1 MLGLY
6 DHCETRQQKGDKR
19 VSYDEKIARTGN
31 KLLSDKTA
39 IVTGASSGI
48 GHATA
53 LTLAQAGAAV
63 VINARRKDRLD
74 KLASEIAKLGGKALT
89 VVGDASIQADIDL
102 LLKRSLAWNGG
113 GGKYDIVVVNA
124 GRGLAGGILSSDESQ
139 WQELY
144 HINVLGAA
152 YLMRRAGQYMVQRK
166 SGDIVVIGSV
176 VGRNISPF
184 SGFYGSSKFAIGAIA
199 EGLRREICPQGVRV
213 SVVMP
218 GVVLSEF
225 QNVAGY
231 DEENFG
237 KGIAHF
243 GKLLEPQAIANGI
256 CWLLTLPPH
265 VNVNEIMIR
274 PTGQNYP

>member
-1 MLGLY
+1 M
-6 DHCETRQQKGDKR
+6 
-19 VSYDEKIARTGN
+19 SYDEKSERTGN

-39 IVTGASSGI
+39 IITGASSGI
-48 GHATA
+48 GYATA

-74 KLASEIAKLGGKALT
+74 KLASEIANLGGKALA
-89 VVGDASIQADIDL
+89 VVGDTSIQTEIDL
-102 LLKRSLAWNGG
+102 LLNRSLTWNEG

-139 WQELY
+139 WEELY
-144 HINVLGAA
+144 RINVLGAA

-199 EGLRREICPQGVRV
+199 EGLRREICLQGVRV

-218 GVVLSEF
+218 GIVLSEF

-231 DEENFG
+231 NEENFG

-243 GKLLEPQAIANGI
+243 GKLLEPQAIADGI
-256 CWLLTLPPH
+256 YWLLTLPPH

-274 PTGQNYP
+274 PTGQTYP